1 LLYLLPEDQT
11 SLGLR
16 WAALKQTKQKKK
28 QVDTK
33 ASKGRRLRYHV
44 HEKLQNF
51 MVPIPAGSWH
61 EEMIDE
67 LYSSL
72 LGKKYNVAL
81 DEDEDKSSRINEEQ
95 EQGKGNSNKGG
106 IVEGVSGL
114 KIFG

>member
-1 LLYLLPEDQT
+1 
-11 SLGLR
+11 
-16 WAALKQTKQKKK
+16 
-28 QVDTK
+28 
-33 ASKGRRLRYHV
+33 
-44 HEKLQNF
+44 

-81 DEDEDKSSRINEEQ
+81 DEDEDKNGRIDE
-95 EQGKGNSNKGG
+95 EQGKGKTNKGEG